1 MARFI
6 VSRLGVP
13 AINKD
18 WYSTSDEEAI
28 QKKNIST
35 IVRDSVIKLLSFTHL
50 IKLILLIV
58 DNARQPILPQL
69 SAGIFTSVSRKVHY
83 SRNGTGT

>member
-35 IVRDSVIKLLSFTHL
+35 IVQYFET
-50 IKLILLIV
+50 
-58 DNARQPILPQL
+58 Q
-69 SAGIFTSVSRKVHY
+69 Y
-83 SRNGTGT
+83 SRNKNYWVLPI